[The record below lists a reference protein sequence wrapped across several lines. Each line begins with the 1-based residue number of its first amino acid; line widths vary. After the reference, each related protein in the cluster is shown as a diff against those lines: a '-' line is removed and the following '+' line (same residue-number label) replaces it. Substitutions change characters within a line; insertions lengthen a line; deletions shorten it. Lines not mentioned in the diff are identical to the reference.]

1 MDVLHGVCV
10 ENSDQ
15 DKRSAKKKKIRRR
28 KKMLTGVSRQRR
40 AANTRERQRVH
51 GVNLAFQD
59 LRKLLPVLSEVE
71 VSKIDILRLAAKWIA
86 HLTTVLLLDDQKQHQ
101 RENGLSVEL
110 GEKLTELTRV
120 CEELATD
127 FIICQTEDPL
137 YLGGCAIGDFSSLR
151 SFAGHEMSLENGYFS
166 PCLH

>member
-10 ENSDQ
+10 ENSEQ
-15 DKRSAKKKKIRRR
+15 DKRSAKKKKTRRR
-28 KKMLTGVSRQRR
+28 KKMLTGVSLQRR

-59 LRKLLPVLSEVE
+59 LRKLLPVISEVE

-101 RENGLSVEL
+101 RENGLSLEL
-110 GEKLTELTRV
+110 GEKLAELTRI
-120 CEELATD
+120 CEELAAD
-127 FIICQTEDPL
+127 FIICRTEDPL
-137 YLGGCAIGDFSSLR
+137 YLGACVLDDFSSFR
-151 SFAGHEMSLENGYFS
+151 SFAAREMPLENGYFS